1 MKLTEA
7 DVKQIY
13 FHCRNND
20 PNGIYHNKE
29 DELDIVEYAN
39 KVAAYVAERVAHEAK
54 REEHKRCVEL
64 VEKINPTVAK
74 YLLEHKQYVE

>member
-7 DVKQIY
+7 DIRQIY
-13 FHCRNND
+13 FYCKNND
-20 PNGIYHNKE
+20 PNGLYHNKD
-29 DELDIVEYAN
+29 DELDIIEFGT
-39 KVAAYVAERVAHEAK
+39 KIGEYVALRAAHEAK

-74 YLLEHKQYVE
+74 YLLDHKQYVE